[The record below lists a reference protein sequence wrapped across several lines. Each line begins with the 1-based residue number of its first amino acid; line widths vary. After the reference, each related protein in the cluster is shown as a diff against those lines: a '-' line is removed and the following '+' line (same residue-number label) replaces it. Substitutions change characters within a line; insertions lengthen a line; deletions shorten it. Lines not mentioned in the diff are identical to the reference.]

1 MTRPRWIMT
10 PTTEA
15 FLLGLRDQ
23 VGNFVYKSEMEDK
36 KTLWG
41 IPYKLTQ
48 QLPTNLSA
56 ATSDGG
62 TANDGAYIFLADFA
76 DVILAETYTMVVD
89 ASDVAA
95 YKDAGGNLVSTFTRD
110 QTAFR
115 IEQTSIAARN
125 NDPNEVTLRFVRWHA
140 HGSTAYQQGEF
151 AGFRRDV
158 AQRLIAGGVAVLA
171 EAAPILESRAVR
183 GHERY
188 ADRAMVTK

>member
-1 MTRPRWIMT
+1 M
-10 PTTEA
+10 A
-15 FLLGLRDQ
+15 
-23 VGNFVYKSEMEDK
+23 
-36 KTLWG
+36 
-41 IPYKLTQ
+41 IPK
-48 QLPTNLSA
+48 A
-56 ATSDGG
+56 ATAAA
-62 TANDGAYIFLADFA
+62 TAGVLPGAAPDMLPS
-76 DVILAETYTMVVD
+76 VPV
-89 ASDVAA
+89 
-95 YKDAGGNLVSTFTRD
+95 
-110 QTAFR
+110 
-115 IEQTSIAARN
+115 EQTSIAARN